1 MKKILL
7 VLFSAAV
14 VFFGCKKDAGTTAN
28 LGASDMATINGE
40 LKGSWLFPTDHQQ
53 IVDNASGTALAD
65 NGYISAPSMQFD
77 GGSGVTLYTNLQTKL
92 KGTYQL
98 SSKNGFIYLDVTYPN
113 GNDITYQ
120 VLSITSQTLTLISTE
135 PYVFYDGTAPEPA
148 KVVSNIVLQKENSA
162 DVTGKL
168 VKVFIAGNS
177 TYSVSVYVTHTLKA
191 DTAVLL
197 DTKQNIK
204 GTYTFAFP
212 TTSGDQLNVDVL
224 GDPNQ
229 ISFYGYYNGLPM
241 SGDFSYGAQEFKTTK
256 GWMVP

>member
-1 MKKILL
+1 
-7 VLFSAAV
+7 
-14 VFFGCKKDAGTTAN
+14 
-28 LGASDMATINGE
+28 
-40 LKGSWLFPTDHQQ
+40 
-53 IVDNASGTALAD
+53 
-65 NGYISAPSMQFD
+65 
-77 GGSGVTLYTNLQTKL
+77 
-92 KGTYQL
+92 
-98 SSKNGFIYLDVTYPN
+98 
-113 GNDITYQ
+113 
-120 VLSITSQTLTLISTE
+120 
-135 PYVFYDGTAPEPA
+135 